1 LFLLP
6 DIARRNRGA
15 PSRRRHQTLLAVK
28 KNSVTAPIADKL
40 KALLAISGKVQKNG
54 KQVLSEDIVK
64 ALQKG
69 ATAWVRWRLRIWK
82 AIGAEP
88 HRSLRE
94 GTDES
99 RQVSVSVR
107 LRAFPQS

>member
-1 LFLLP
+1 
-6 DIARRNRGA
+6 
-15 PSRRRHQTLLAVK
+15 LLAVK